1 MDSSTDYFTIFDL
14 PVGFD
19 IDNALL
25 KARYLSLQKKLHPD
39 RVARQSALQQ
49 RLALQSTALINQA
62 FSVLSSSV
70 QRAGY
75 LLERAGLETT
85 AEQTHT
91 DVEFLTTQMEL
102 RECLAELEHN
112 DQPLQALSK
121 LEAQVVGEFRA
132 LEEAFAA
139 AYAKG
144 ELETARAVRDK
155 MQFFDKLRIEIEQ
168 LEESLED

>member
-102 RECLAELEHN
+102 RE
-112 DQPLQALSK
+112 
-121 LEAQVVGEFRA
+121 
-132 LEEAFAA
+132 
-139 AYAKG
+139 
-144 ELETARAVRDK
+144 
-155 MQFFDKLRIEIEQ
+155 
-168 LEESLED
+168 